1 MMGLIPDYVGARL
14 VPDFVDAKVVS
25 GFEIDP
31 WF

>member
-1 MMGLIPDYVGARL
+1 MRLIPAYVGARL